1 MFLKTDR
8 YTPEKGIDETSKDK
22 EKSPQKKGFLE
33 LIGFSGA

>member
-1 MFLKTDR
+1 MIYLINMFLKTDR

-22 EKSPQKKGFLE
+22 GFLE